1 MMNESAPKNH
11 YADAPAHARPG
22 RTNGEWLRLNDK
34 IQNGKAKV
42 KSYYAVSIDEALKKA
57 RTEIGPEAILLH
69 SRKTPLE
76 SRHLG
81 PYEVVFSFS
90 EPGVRAGHAAPT
102 NGAPAVSS
110 AQLASELSEMR
121 QQMRELQRALLVP
134 HAPHAIA
141 KPSASAPD
149 LARNILR
156 EMEVD
161 DEIAGEI
168 LESVAAE
175 LAALPPAGELAD
187 TESDAHRSAT
197 NAILREA
204 LIGRL
209 RFAPPSRER
218 GETASIVALIGPPGA
233 GKTASLMKLA
243 LMRGETVTKPIHFI
257 SSDVYRVGAVEQLR
271 TFVSILGTGLDLA
284 DSPRVLAQ
292 TIEANLHREMILI
305 DTPGLSGEDFE
316 LTNDL
321 ADFLGRR
328 NDIEKHLVL
337 PATMRFRDLQR
348 SIRRYDAF
356 RPDRLLFTHL
366 DETDSFGAMYSAAA
380 WSGRP
385 LSFLSAGQQ
394 IPEDL
399 EAVSEEKLVRLLFD
413 RQSEQR
419 EDGYGA

>member
-1 MMNESAPKNH
+1 MMNESAKNNVS
-11 YADAPAHARPG
+11 AHANPA

-90 EPGVRAGHAAPT
+90 EPSVRAASSAPASR
-102 NGAPAVSS
+102 APAVSS
-110 AQLASELSEMR
+110 AQIATELNEMR
-121 QQMRELQRALLVP
+121 HQMRELQRALLVQHP
-134 HAPHAIA
+134 ARAVET
-141 KPSASAPD
+141 PSTTTAAD
-149 LARNILR
+149 LARNTLR
-156 EMEVD
+156 EMGVD
-161 DEIAGEI
+161 EEIAREI
-168 LESVAAE
+168 LESAAAE
-175 LAALPPAGELAD
+175 LAALTPAGEQPDTDGEAD
-187 TESDAHRSAT
+187 RTAT

-204 LIGRL
+204 LMRRL
-209 RFAPPSRER
+209 RFAPPLRER
-218 GETASIVALIGPPGA
+218 GQTATIIALIGPPGV
-233 GKTASLMKLA
+233 GKTASLMKVA
-243 LMRGETVTKPIHFI
+243 LSRGETVTKPIHFI
-257 SSDVYRVGAVEQLR
+257 STDIYRVGAVEQLR

-316 LTNDL
+316 LMNDL

-348 SIRRYDAF
+348 SIRRYEAF

-366 DETDSFGAMYSAAA
+366 DETDSFGPMYSAAA

-385 LSFLSAGQQ
+385 FSFLSAGQQ

-413 RQSEQR
+413 RQSNQR
-419 EDGYGA
+419 EDGYVG